1 LPGRSRELRARH
13 RVLCA
18 WAGCFSLG
26 FAAYISFV
34 PFNFSTLERAQLFAA
49 VRTALTL
56 SVESRT
62 NFLAN
67 IILFVPVGFFGA
79 GALGLEARPLLGS
92 GLRAALLVA
101 GTLASSSAIEA
112 TQIFLPSRTAA
123 GSDVLAQLLG
133 GAIGMALWLHAGRE
147 VGAWLGGRSEEKA
160 RSTAVVVLQ
169 AIVGALTLSALLPL
183 DVTFSASTL
192 AAKLREGR
200 IVLVPFAHHSIDARI
215 AQELIYDA
223 LFSMPFGAL
232 ALVGWNTA
240 RSRRRIIMA
249 ILMAVV
255 AIGGIEVCQVFIM
268 SRTADVTDVVTGAV
282 GAVAGVLLAAR
293 LSDATPI
300 AGEAAGRWSAWA
312 LAGLAGAL
320 VMYALTNL
328 SPFDFAVTTGMLR
341 ERWPALLGVPFY
353 TYYVNPEF
361 QAFGTFVGKLAVSVP
376 LGLFFRLAMP
386 QGSQSF
392 RRSQLV
398 AAAGAI
404 AAFFL
409 GVEVG
414 QIFLPSRF
422 PDVTD
427 VIIGLMGVGL
437 GFRLADLTRR
447 SSGGWRAAPGRST
460 SSWR

>member
-1 LPGRSRELRARH
+1 
-13 RVLCA
+13 LCA
-18 WAGCFSLG
+18 WAGCFFLG

-34 PFNFSTLERAQLFAA
+34 PFNFSALERAQLFAS

-56 SVESRT
+56 GVESRT

-79 GALGLEARPLLGS
+79 GALGFEARPLLGS
-92 GLRAALLVA
+92 GLRGALLVA
-101 GTLASSSAIEA
+101 GMLASSAAIEA
-112 TQIFLPSRTAA
+112 IQIFLPGRTAA

-133 GAIGMALWLHAGRE
+133 GAIGIALWLYAGRE
-147 VGAWLGGRSEEKA
+147 AAAWLGGRSEEKA
-160 RSTAVVVLQ
+160 RGTIVVLLQ
-169 AIVGALTLSALLPL
+169 IIVGALTLAALLPL
-183 DVTFSASTL
+183 DVTSSASTL

-200 IVLVPFAHHSIDARI
+200 IVLVPFAQHSIDSGL

-240 RSRRRIIMA
+240 RSRCRITRA

-255 AIGGIEVCQVFIM
+255 AIGGIEVCQVFIV
-268 SRTADVTDVVTGAV
+268 SRTADVTDILTGAV
-282 GAVAGVLLAAR
+282 GAVAGVLLAVR

-300 AGEAAGRWSAWA
+300 AGEAGRRGPAWA
-312 LAGLAGAL
+312 LAGLAAAL
-320 VMYALTNL
+320 AMYALTNL

-361 QAFGTFVGKLAVSVP
+361 QAFGTLVGKLVVAVPV
-376 LGLFFRLAMP
+376 GLFIKLALP
-386 QGSQSF
+386 QRSQSF
-392 RRSQLV
+392 RRSQIVV
-398 AAAGAI
+398 AASALT
-404 AAFFL
+404 AFFL

-422 PDVTD
+422 PDISD
-427 VIIGLMGVGL
+427 VIIGLMGAGL

-447 SSGGWRAAPGRST
+447 SARPGL
-460 SSWR
+460 